1 MLRREPYAHPKYVP
15 ERLLDHLPVELLA
28 KKKTVK
34 PRWESMPVDGKI
46 AKYQSEMFGV
56 TYWRC
61 RNNFGG
67 DK

>member
-1 MLRREPYAHPKYVP
+1 VKLLPKK
-15 ERLLDHLPVELLA
+15 EM
-28 KKKTVK
+28 VK